1 MTVVMRIS
9 ELADH
14 LGIDIALTHK
24 TGLQGRPDELT
35 KELGPCVQVRAI
47 DAVRRAAK
55 RVQA

>member
-1 MTVVMRIS
+1 MTAVMRIS

-24 TGLQGRPDELT
+24 RVRKVDQMSWT
-35 KELGPCVQVRAI
+35 KELGPCVHVRAI
-47 DAVRRAAK
+47 DAIRRAAK